1 MDRKEA
7 TISVE
12 GLDKES
18 ALSVCF
24 SIFQQFSWKPLQ
36 AGENKLLAV
45 TPPEWNKKPQH
56 ITVTATDGLLTVS
69 SEFAGEELMDV
80 VGRNSRNVDQ
90 FLAAFQATKNSLA
103 THKHQNNIQ
112 AISSLRAQAPMPL
125 KLYKVQEQQVLETAG
140 VKEVLNNASSNLYA
154 TYTLIAL
161 NIVVFFLMALSGAGI
176 LLSDGQV
183 HLRWG
188 SNYGPL
194 TMGGDWWRLFTSL
207 FIHFGLL
214 HLALNMYCLYWAGA
228 YIEPLVGR
236 ARFIT
241 AYLCTGVL
249 SGIVSIWWHHPP
261 VSSAGA
267 AGAVWGIYGLLFVF
281 LGAGLLPASL
291 AQRLR
296 RSIVFF
302 IMLNLAIGL
311 IWNMEIAAPLGGLL
325 SGSLI
330 GCLFVLDIRKE
341 KQGPKA
347 AWILPLSIGCTL
359 LATMFFLQT
368 FRFPKGQPIVA
379 HKKATVFKYADAEK
393 FNSAYQ
399 QFNTLGEKGLDVYND
414 NTITEAQRVTDL
426 KSVSFTEWD
435 SAEDIAREMK
445 GYQVSPQMKQLA
457 VTLEQ
462 YAQLR
467 KEEIALYA
475 EMVDKHTGPQKLDAI
490 RSKMKTITDSL
501 K

>member
-1 MDRKEA
+1 MDRKKA
-7 TISVE
+7 AISVE

-18 ALSVCF
+18 ILSVCF

-36 AGENKLLAV
+36 AGENNLLAV
-45 TPPEWNKKPQH
+45 TAPEWNKKPQH
-56 ITVTATDGLLTVS
+56 ITITVTEGLLTIS

-90 FLAAFQATKNSLA
+90 FLAAFQATKNSLPPQ
-103 THKHQNNIQ
+103 KHQNNIQ
-112 AISSLRAQAPMPL
+112 AINDLRAQAPTAPI
-125 KLYKVQEQQVLETAG
+125 LYKAQEPQVVEPVEEKA
-140 VKEVLNNASSNLYA
+140 VLKNDSGIPYA
-154 TYTLIAL
+154 TYALIAL
-161 NIVVFFLMALSGAGI
+161 NIIVFFLMALNGAGI
-176 LLSDGQV
+176 LLTDGQI
-183 HLRWG
+183 HMRWG

-194 TMGGDWWRLFTSL
+194 TMGGEWWRLFTSQ

-214 HLALNMYCLYWAGA
+214 HLALNMYCLYRAGA

-249 SGIVSIWWHHPP
+249 AGIASIWWYHPA
-261 VSSAGA
+261 VNSAGA
-267 AGAVWGIYGLLFVF
+267 GGSVCGIYGLFFVF
-281 LGAGLLPASL
+281 LGAGILPASL

-296 RSIVFF
+296 GSMAFF
-302 IMLNLAIGL
+302 VLINLAIAV
-311 IWNMEIAAPLGGLL
+311 IWKIDIAAPLGGLL

-330 GCLFVLDIRKE
+330 GCLFVWDIRKE
-341 KQGPKA
+341 KQEQIAP
-347 AWILPLSIGCTL
+347 WILPLCIGCTVI
-359 LATMFFLQT
+359 ATLFFLQSY
-368 FRFPKGQPIVA
+368 RFPKDPPIVA
-379 HKKATVFKYADAEK
+379 HKKATVFKYADEDK

-399 QFNTLGEKGLDVYND
+399 QFITLGQKGLDVYND

-426 KSVSFTEWD
+426 RSISFTEWD

-445 GYQVSPQMKQLA
+445 GYQVSPKMKQLA
-457 VTLEQ
+457 ATLEQ

-467 KEEIALYA
+467 KNEISIYA
-475 EMVDKHTGPQKLDAI
+475 EMVEMHTGPQKLEAI
-490 RSKMKTITDSL
+490 RKKMIPFTDSL